1 MINLYLTF
9 VKCGGLK
16 VGHDRYPVPYHLID
30 FIGRKIKNDKNGK
43 YSCDIANNKLKF
55 MYGNSESF
63 NQIYN
68 LLSNISESYAK
79 KYMRKMDVDYSKFVK
94 QRMDVDMLDD
104 IFDDK
109 FDESKRYNQNYY
121 LEFMNN

>member
-1 MINLYLTF
+1 
-9 VKCGGLK
+9 
-16 VGHDRYPVPYHLID
+16 
-30 FIGRKIKNDKNGK
+30 
-43 YSCDIANNKLKF
+43 
-55 MYGNSESF
+55 
-63 NQIYN
+63 
-68 LLSNISESYAK
+68 
-79 KYMRKMDVDYSKFVK
+79 MDVDYSKFVK